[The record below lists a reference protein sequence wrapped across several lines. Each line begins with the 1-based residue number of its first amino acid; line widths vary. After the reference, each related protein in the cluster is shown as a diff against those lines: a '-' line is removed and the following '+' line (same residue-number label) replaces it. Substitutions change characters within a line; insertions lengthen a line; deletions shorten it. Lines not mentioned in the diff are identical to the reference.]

1 MKRKLKMM
9 SHMINSD
16 DFSIDMSNGNNFV
29 DVLENDIYDMAVLL
43 YREYFLVIQS
53 DQDKIVSLLVNSF
66 SKANGMLEAK
76 AFLLKRFISHMRFE

>member
-16 DFSIDMSNGNNFV
+16 DFNIDMSDERHFV

-43 YREYFLVIQS
+43 YREYFLVI
-53 DQDKIVSLLVNSF
+53 VN
-66 SKANGMLEAK
+66 G
-76 AFLLKRFISHMRFE
+76 

>member
-1 MKRKLKMM
+1 MFLIFAMKRKLKMM

-43 YREYFLVIQS
+43 YREYFLVI
-53 DQDKIVSLLVNSF
+53 
-66 SKANGMLEAK
+66 
-76 AFLLKRFISHMRFE
+76 

>member
-16 DFSIDMSNGNNFV
+16 DFNIDMSDERHFV

-43 YREYFLVIQS
+43 YREYFLVIVNG
-53 DQDKIVSLLVNSF
+53 QDKIVSLLVNSF

-76 AFLLKRFISHMRFE
+76 AFLLKRFISNMKFE